1 MRGGRRGG
9 EEEERGVTAEE
20 DGGGGARGGGE
31 EHRRR
36 LEHGWGR
43 RKEDRARRSAE
54 QETEQETRTGAGSVG
69 GSDGLRPEPVPIRSW
84 EGANAVLQGLY
95 YLTER
100 KPATASAIFE
110 TRTANQPRDMNVKN
124 ENLPYY
130 LVCLQAGMPTRL
142 YYYEG
147 AKPRGQFPG
156 YLQTSILHRTIPA
169 NTSCCINANYL

>member
-1 MRGGRRGG
+1 M
-9 EEEERGVTAEE
+9 
-20 DGGGGARGGGE
+20 
-31 EHRRR
+31 
-36 LEHGWGR
+36 
-43 RKEDRARRSAE
+43 
-54 QETEQETRTGAGSVG
+54 
-69 GSDGLRPEPVPIRSW
+69 RPEPVPIRSW